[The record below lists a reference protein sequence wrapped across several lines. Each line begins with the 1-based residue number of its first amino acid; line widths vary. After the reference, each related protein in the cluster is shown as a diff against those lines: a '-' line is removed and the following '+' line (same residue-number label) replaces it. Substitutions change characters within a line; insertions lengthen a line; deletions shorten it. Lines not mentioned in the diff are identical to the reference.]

1 VSRRAQFLALI
12 LCLAVQSGLLYGLR
26 GLGVNDQL
34 ILTVELIWLC
44 ASVVIILVAG
54 ERFAR
59 K

>member
-1 VSRRAQFLALI
+1 MSRRAQLLAFLS
-12 LCLAVQSGLLYGLR
+12 CLVVQGAILYGLE
-26 GLGVNDQL
+26 GLGAEEQL
-34 ILTVELIWLC
+34 IIMVEMVWLC

>member
-1 VSRRAQFLALI
+1 MSRRAQILALFF
-12 LCLAVQSGLLYGLR
+12 CLVVQGGILYGLE
-26 GLGVNDQL
+26 GLGADEQL
-34 ILTVELIWLC
+34 IIMIEMLWLC